1 MDRAFAQGV
10 VGLGIS
16 TQYCKYSSRTRNGS
30 GGDAGAGAGG
40 GAGKSEV

>member
-16 TQYCKYSSRTRNGS
+16 TQYFKYSSSTRNGG

>member
-16 TQYCKYSSRTRNGS
+16 TQYFKYSSSTGNG
-30 GGDAGAGAGG
+30 GGDDAGAGAGG